1 MAIGHE
7 KSVKTETMHFFLF
20 LYDMFCKV
28 GSFNY
33 DNTKMVFVD
42 EFIAD
47 HRQIRSVLDYSIKIE
62 ELPDMEKNY
71 EALTGAAQQT
81 QRYCKVLE
89 ET

>member
-1 MAIGHE
+1 
-7 KSVKTETMHFFLF
+7 
-20 LYDMFCKV
+20 MFCEV

-62 ELPDMEKNY
+62 ELPEMEKNY
-71 EALTGAAQQT
+71 EALTGATQQT
-81 QRYCKVLE
+81 QRCCKVLP